1 MEERKLENRISGGV
15 RGGYGGAAVNRYKIL
30 WRVFLIGN
38 FGLGAYMFAQAGKK
52 ERVKEK
58 KEATVEVTPTP
69 TPVTT
74 LTDEEPIFIQPTTP
88 PVIVRQPIH
97 EDQQRELFKWMLE
110 EKRMVKPNNREKKLR
125 IDKEKAILKEFLRA
139 KSIPSV

>member
-1 MEERKLENRISGGV
+1 MEERKLEKQIS
-15 RGGYGGAAVNRYKIL
+15 GGAAVNRYKIL

-52 ERVKEK
+52 ERMKEK
-58 KEATVEVTPTP
+58 KEATVEVTPTPTPTP

-88 PVIVRQPIH
+88 PVIVRQPIP
-97 EDQQRELFKWMLE
+97 ENQQRELFKWMLE
-110 EKRMVKPNNREKKLR
+110 EKRMVKPNNREKKLQ
-125 IDKEKAILKEFLRA
+125 IDEEKAILKEFLRA

>member
-1 MEERKLENRISGGV
+1 MENQIP
-15 RGGYGGAAVNRYKIL
+15 GGAAVNRYKIL

-52 ERVKEK
+52 ERVKLK
-58 KEATVEVTPTP
+58 TEAPVEVTPTP
-69 TPVTT
+69 TPTPTLTPTPATT
-74 LTDEEPIFIQPTTP
+74 LTDDEELIFTQPTTR
-88 PVIVRQPIH
+88 PVIVRQPIP

-110 EKRMVKPNNREKKLR
+110 EKRKVKSNNREEKLL
-125 IDKEKAILKEFLRA
+125 IDNEKAILKEFLCS

>member
-1 MEERKLENRISGGV
+1 MEERKMENQIPSR
-15 RGGYGGAAVNRYKIL
+15 AAVNRYKIL

-58 KEATVEVTPTP
+58 TEAPVEVAPTPTPTP

-74 LTDEEPIFIQPTTP
+74 VTNEEPAFTQPTTP
-88 PVIVRQPIH
+88 PVIVRQPIP

-110 EKRMVKPNNREKKLR
+110 EKRMVKPNNREEKLR
-125 IDKEKAILKEFLRA
+125 IDKEKAILKEFLRS